1 MGVSINSLKFNGGFN
16 GLLKAQREAAAPG
29 VCGVAAA
36 EPGPARE
43 HEHGRRRVGAHAL
56 LV

>member
-29 VCGVAAA
+29 VGGVAAA

-43 HEHGRRRVGAHAL
+43 HEHGRRRV
-56 LV
+56 